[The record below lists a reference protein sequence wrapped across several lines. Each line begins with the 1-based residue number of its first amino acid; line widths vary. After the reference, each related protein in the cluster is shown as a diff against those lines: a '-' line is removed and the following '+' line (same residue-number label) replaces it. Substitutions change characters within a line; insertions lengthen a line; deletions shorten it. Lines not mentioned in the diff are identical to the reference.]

1 MFIEHFDKCSDL
13 KNFTDKYIDDNYITE
28 DKKDKFTKCS
38 SFTKLIDTIDY
49 NRYTEKTNSSINTY
63 IPINTDANGG
73 GNGGLVN
80 TNNNL
85 FNLNIDFLNIMND
98 SNVNINNIYNVFK
111 YQIYIYIL
119 ITIIINIYLSL
130 FIIPVIFSGG
140 ILTSLFIILLSIII
154 LSLILKLFS

>member
-1 MFIEHFDKCSDL
+1 MFIEHFDKCSDV

-130 FIIPVIFSGG
+130 FIIPIIFSGG
-140 ILTSLFIILLSIII
+140 ILITLFIILLSIII

>member
-1 MFIEHFDKCSDL
+1 MFIEHFDKCSDV

-98 SNVNINNIYNVFK
+98 SNVNNSNIYNVFK

-130 FIIPVIFSGG
+130 FIIPIIFSGG
-140 ILTSLFIILLSIII
+140 ILITLFIILLSIII